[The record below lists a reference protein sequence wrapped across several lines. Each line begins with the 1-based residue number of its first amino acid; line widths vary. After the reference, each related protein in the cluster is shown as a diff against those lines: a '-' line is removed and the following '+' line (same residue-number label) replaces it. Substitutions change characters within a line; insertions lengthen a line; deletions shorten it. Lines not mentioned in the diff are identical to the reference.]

1 MLNVKLKLFPPDH
14 LVHNSHITLD
24 DADDLGGDV
33 LIDIIG
39 HGDAGLGIANQFHGH
54 IDTLQKA
61 LGVDAA
67 EHEAAFVKCLGTLG
81 AGADAHGRKR
91 VALAGEKAGL
101 LGQGAGVG
109 HHAEGVHLQA
119 VVVVEAQGLVLDHAG
134 VQLESAGLQAL
145 AAAGVAAVE
154 DGHVVLL
161 GHAVDGGE
169 EAHEVLLGV
178 DVLLAVGGEQDVLAL
193 LQAQALVDVAGLNL
207 GEVLVQDLGHG
218 AAGDV
223 GALLGEAGVG
233 QVAAGVLA
241 VGHIHV
247 GDDVHNAAV
256 GLLGQA
262 LVLAAV
268 AGLHVE
274 DGDVQALGTND
285 AEAAVGIAQDEDG
298 IGPRLDHQLVALG
311 NDIAHG
317 LAQVVAHS
325 LHIHIG
331 IL

>member
-1 MLNVKLKLFPPDH
+1 MQAFVPEAEVNVDLRSTFLTLDSVKASFTLFSLNRKVKLLNVKLELLAPDH
-14 LVHNSHITLD
+14 LIHHSHVGLD

-33 LIDIIG
+33 LIDIVG
-39 HGDAGLGIANQFHGH
+39 HGDAGLGIANEFHGH
-54 IDTLQKA
+54 INALQKS

-67 EHEAAFVKCLGTLG
+67 EHEAAFVKCLGALG
-81 AGADAHGRKR
+81 AGADAHGRER
-91 VALAGEKAGL
+91 VALAGEEAGL

-119 VVVVEAQGLVLDHAG
+119 VVVVEAQGLVLDHTG
-134 VQLESAGLQAL
+134 GQLESASLQTL

-178 DVLLAVGGEQDVLAL
+178 NVFLAVGGEEDVLAL

-207 GEVLVQDLGHG
+207 GEVLVQDLSHG

-233 QVAAGVLA
+233 QIATGVLA
-241 VGHIHV
+241 VGHVDV
-247 GDDVHNAAV
+247 GDDVHDAAV

-274 DGDVQALGTND
+274 NRNVKSLCADH
-285 AEAAVGIAQDEDG
+285 AETAISIAQ
-298 IGPRLDHQLVALG
+298 H
-311 NDIAHG
+311 
-317 LAQVVAHS
+317 
-325 LHIHIG
+325 
-331 IL
+331 